1 MSDDYHFDITPHIV
15 KQLGEQLV
23 SDEVTALLELIKNSY
38 DADANYVS
46 IDINTKGQYTN
57 EDLIFP
63 KHKGYIA
70 VEDDGFGMDEET
82 ILKSWL
88 LISYSKK
95 REQKA
100 KNLKTPGGRTPL
112 GEKGLGRLSTQRLAD
127 ICEILTNTNIKEGTH
142 LAFNWKDFEKEERL
156 SDVEIQS
163 KVYRPQIKN
172 GTKLI
177 LTNLNHSEVWEGKNL
192 ERFKGFVSQI
202 ISPYKE
208 NRPFDVYLTVN
219 NEVIDLEK
227 INDDLRDLA
236 ISKFEFSFD
245 RKKVNITGKTKLTKF
260 IGNKKDDFESFLQSD
275 NGKKFYE
282 YLNENDY
289 DDIKLSKDKKFFLEL
304 DNEFTLDDIS
314 GLEVFDGEVA
324 NPGSFEGVI
333 DEFSFDNWLTHD
345 ERVNDIFNS
354 LSNYRT
360 FAQSQSGI
368 KLFRNGFA
376 IKPFGIDG
384 QDWLKLADSQTK
396 ASSYYPLRPANVIG
410 YFSIDEGINK
420 NLKDKT
426 DREGLISN
434 PHSRNF
440 FVLALFIIR
449 QINNYQERIRRNYND
464 YLKVYKTKNTGI
476 TTVTQSFNHINNIV
490 VSSTSI
496 SDEVKET
503 ESVIND
509 LVQEQSGIVSDVKDN
524 PLFATEEN
532 KANIKNA
539 QKLLDKLKRIQSAF
553 TKVEEVIKKTEGLNE
568 VIDVLEP
575 KIQTLEEQL
584 NNFSELAGLGITAE
598 SISHEFFN
606 IADNLNERALFYKQK
621 IKDKNL
627 KESDSFILL
636 EYINETVNG
645 LKIQLRHLDPAL
657 KYQREK
663 KSQFSLSKY
672 FSEEK
677 QYYDKRFKSK
687 GVPIDIEIKD
697 DFSLNINK
705 GKLTQII
712 DNILINSEYWL
723 NEKKLKE
730 KQFKPKINIVVE
742 QPWLY
747 LSDNGFGI
755 PKNIEKQIFEPFVST
770 KPKGEGRGLGLFI
783 VMQLLDSMG
792 CTISLEPKRN
802 EFDKKFIFAIN
813 LSNVMI

>member
-1 MSDDYHFDITPHIV
+1 MSNDYHFDITPHIV

-46 IDINTKGQYTN
+46 IDINTKGQYTDEN
-57 EDLIFP
+57 LIFP
-63 KHKGYIA
+63 KHNGYIA
-70 VEDDGFGMDEET
+70 VEDDGFGMSKET

-100 KNLKTPGGRTPL
+100 KNIKTPGGRTPL

-127 ICEILTNTNIKEGTH
+127 ICEILTNTNKTEGTH

-156 SDVEIQS
+156 SDVEIKS
-163 KVYRPQIKN
+163 KIYNPLIKN

-236 ISKFEFSFD
+236 ISKFEFSYNS
-245 RKKVNITGKTKLTKF
+245 KKVKISGKTKLTKF
-260 IGNKKDDFESFLQSD
+260 IGNKKEHFVEFLESD
-275 NGKKFYE
+275 NGKKFYNFLKE
-282 YLNENDY
+282 SAYND
-289 DDIKLSKDKKFFLEL
+289 ILLSDKNNYFLEL
-304 DNEFTLDDIS
+304 KNEFTLDEIS
-314 GLEVFDGEVA
+314 GMEVFDGEIA

-333 DEFSFDNWLTHD
+333 DEFSLDNWMTYD
-345 ERVNDIFNS
+345 EQVNNIFNG
-354 LSNYRT
+354 LSNYRA
-360 FAQSQSGI
+360 FAQSQAGI

-376 IKPFGIDG
+376 IKPFGING
-384 QDWLKLADSQTK
+384 QDWLKLADSQTN
-396 ASSYYPLRPANVIG
+396 ASSYYPLRPKNVIG
-410 YFSIDEGINK
+410 YFSIDEGVNK

-434 PHSRNF
+434 PYSRNF
-440 FVLALFIIR
+440 FVLAFFIIR
-449 QINNYQERIRRNYND
+449 QINNYQERIRRAFVD
-464 YLKVYKTKNTGI
+464 YVKISKTKNNGI
-476 TTVTQSFNHINNIV
+476 TSVKQSFNHINNIV
-490 VSSTSI
+490 VSSTAI
-496 SDEVKET
+496 SDELKSSGSVISELVKEQT
-503 ESVIND
+503 I
-509 LVQEQSGIVSDVKDN
+509 IVSDVKDN

-532 KANIKNA
+532 KKNVKKA
-539 QKLLDKLKRIQSAF
+539 QLLLNKLKSIQEAF
-553 TKVEEVIKKTEGLNE
+553 SKVEKVIKKTEDLNE
-568 VIDVLEP
+568 VIDILKP
-575 KIQTLEEQL
+575 KIQVLEEQL
-584 NNFSELAGLGITAE
+584 NNFTELAGLGITAE
-598 SISHEFFN
+598 SISHEFLN
-606 IADNLNERALFYKQK
+606 IVDNLNERALFYQQK
-621 IKDKNL
+621 LKNKEL

-663 KSQFSLSKY
+663 KNQFSLSKY

-677 QYYDKRFKSK
+677 SYYKKRFNSK
-687 GVPIDIEIKD
+687 EIEVIVKIKD
-697 DFSLNINK
+697 DFSLKINK

-723 NEKKLKE
+723 KEKKLKE
-730 KQFKPKINIVVE
+730 KHFNPKINITVE
-742 QPWLY
+742 KPWLY
-747 LSDNGFGI
+747 ISDNGFGI
-755 PKNIEKQIFEPFVST
+755 PKNIENQIFEPFVST
-770 KPKGEGRGLGLFI
+770 KPRGEGRGLGLFI
-783 VMQLLDSMG
+783 VLQLLDSMG
-792 CTISLEPKRN
+792 SSISLEPKRN
-802 EFDKKFIFAIN
+802 EFDKKYIFAIN
-813 LSNVMI
+813 LNNAMI

>member
-1 MSDDYHFDITPHIV
+1 MSNDYHFDITPHIV

-46 IDINTKGQYTN
+46 IDINTKGQYTDEN
-57 EDLIFP
+57 LIFP

-70 VEDDGFGMDEET
+70 VEDDGFGMNKET

-100 KNLKTPGGRTPL
+100 KNIKTPGGRTPL

-127 ICEILTNTNIKEGTH
+127 ICEILTNTNKTEGTH

-163 KVYRPQIKN
+163 KKYNPIIKN

-236 ISKFEFSFD
+236 ISKFKFSFD
-245 RKKVNITGKTKLTKF
+245 SKKVKISGKTKLTKF
-260 IGNKKDDFESFLQSD
+260 VGNKKEIFEDFLQSD

-282 YLNENDY
+282 FLNESAYND
-289 DDIKLSKDKKFFLEL
+289 ILLSDKNNYFLEL
-304 DNEFTLDDIS
+304 ENEFTLDEIS
-314 GLEVFDGEVA
+314 GMEVFDGEIA

-333 DEFSFDNWLTHD
+333 DEFSLDNWMTYD
-345 ERVNDIFNS
+345 EQVNNIFNG
-354 LSNYRT
+354 LSNYRA
-360 FAQSQSGI
+360 FAQSQAGI

-376 IKPFGIDG
+376 IKPFGING
-384 QDWLKLADSQTK
+384 QDWLKLADSQTN
-396 ASSYYPLRPANVIG
+396 ASSYYPLRPKNIIG
-410 YFSIDEGINK
+410 YFSIDEGVNK

-434 PHSRNF
+434 PYSRNF
-440 FVLALFIIR
+440 FVLAFFITR
-449 QINNYQERIRRNYND
+449 QINNYQERIRRAFVD
-464 YLKVYKTKNTGI
+464 YVKIYKTKNNGI

-490 VSSTSI
+490 DSSTSI
-496 SDEVKET
+496 SNELKNT
-503 ESVIND
+503 ESVIGQ
-509 LVQEQSGIVSDVKDN
+509 LIKEQSTIVRDVKDN

-532 KANIKNA
+532 KTNVKKA
-539 QKLLDKLKRIQSAF
+539 QKLLDKLKSIQEAF
-553 TKVEEVIKKTEGLNE
+553 SKVEKVIKKTEDLNE
-568 VIDVLEP
+568 VIDILKP
-575 KIQTLEEQL
+575 KIQALEEQL
-584 NNFSELAGLGITAE
+584 NNFTELAGLGITAE
-598 SISHEFFN
+598 SISHEFLN
-606 IADNLNERALFYKQK
+606 IVDNLNERALFYQQKLKNKQL
-621 IKDKNL
+621 KDT
-627 KESDSFILL
+627 DSFILL

-663 KSQFSLSKY
+663 KNQFSLSKY
-672 FSEEK
+672 FTEEK
-677 QYYDKRFKSK
+677 SYYKKRFNSK
-687 GVPIDIEIKD
+687 EIDVNVKIKD
-697 DFSLNINK
+697 DFSLKINK

-723 NEKKLKE
+723 KEKKLKE
-730 KQFKPKINIVVE
+730 KKFNPKINITVE
-742 QPWLY
+742 KPWLY
-747 LSDNGFGI
+747 ISDNGFGI

-783 VMQLLDSMG
+783 VLQLLDSMG
-792 CTISLEPKRN
+792 SSISLEPKRN
-802 EFDKKFIFAIN
+802 EFDKKYIFAIN
-813 LSNVMI
+813 LSNAMI

>member
-1 MSDDYHFDITPHIV
+1 MNNDYHFDITPHIV

-63 KHKGYIA
+63 NHKGYIA

-100 KNLKTPGGRTPL
+100 KNIKTPEGRTPL

-127 ICEILTNTNIKEGTH
+127 ICEILTNTNKNEGTH

-156 SDVEIQS
+156 SDVEIKS
-163 KVYRPQIKN
+163 TKYNPKIKN

-227 INDDLRDLA
+227 INDDLRNLA

-245 RKKVNITGKTKLTKF
+245 NKKIKISGKTKLTKF
-260 IGNKKDDFESFLQSD
+260 VGNKKDDFEKFLQSD

-282 YLNENDY
+282 FLKESEYND
-289 DDIKLSKDKKFFLEL
+289 IVLSDKKNFFLEL
-304 DNEFTLDDIS
+304 DNEFTLDEIS
-314 GLEVFDGEVA
+314 GMEVYDGEIA

-333 DEFSFDNWLTHD
+333 DEFSFDNWLTYD
-345 ERVNDIFNS
+345 EQVNNIFNG

-360 FAQSQSGI
+360 FAQSQAGV

-376 IKPFGIDG
+376 IKPFGING
-384 QDWLKLADSQTK
+384 QDWLKLADSQTN
-396 ASSYYPLRPANVIG
+396 ASSYYPLRPKNVIG
-410 YFSIDEGINK
+410 YFSIDEGVNK

-434 PHSRNF
+434 PYSRNF
-440 FVLALFIIR
+440 FVLAFFVIR
-449 QINNYQERIRRNYND
+449 QINNYQERIRRAYVD
-464 YLKVYKTKNTGI
+464 FVKIYKTKNNGI
-476 TTVTQSFNHINNIV
+476 TTVTQSFNHINNIL

-496 SDEVKET
+496 SDELKDT
-503 ESVIND
+503 ESVINE
-509 LVQEQSGIVSDVKDN
+509 LVQEQTAIVSDVKDN

-532 KANIKNA
+532 KTNVKKA
-539 QKLLDKLKRIQSAF
+539 QKLLDKLKRIQEAF
-553 TKVEEVIKKTEGLNE
+553 SKVEKVIEKTENLNE

-575 KIQTLEEQL
+575 KIQALEEQL

-598 SISHEFFN
+598 SISHEFLN
-606 IADNLNERALFYKQK
+606 IVDNLNERALFYQQK
-621 IKDKNL
+621 LKDKQL

-645 LKIQLRHLDPAL
+645 LKVQLRHLDPAL

-663 KSQFSLSKY
+663 KNQFSLSDY

-677 QYYDKRFKSK
+677 DYYKKRFKSK
-687 GVPIDIEIKD
+687 DIDVIMSIKD
-697 DFSLNINK
+697 DFSLKINK

-723 NEKKLKE
+723 KEKKSKH
-730 KQFKPKINIVVE
+730 KDFSPKINITIE

-747 LSDNGFGI
+747 ISDNGFGI
-755 PKNIEKQIFEPFVST
+755 PKNIEKQLFEPFIST

-783 VMQLLDSMG
+783 VLQLLDSMG

-802 EFDKKFIFAIN
+802 EFDKKYIFAIN